1 MKLVMCFTSVLEAA
15 DWRLRISSAC
25 AAAAAAAA
33 AAVQQHT
40 SIKSILVPPPATP
53 LRTLAFRAHV
63 GTSHDPSQSRCGI
76 AGLVVCGL
84 KRCTLQVTRHSS
96 RITRHTSHVTRH
108 TSHVS
113 FSRLCILTSR
123 FVIIS
128 DPTTAKPLLLVNPK
142 PQTPNPKPQTL
153 NPKP

>member
-63 GTSHDPSQSRCGI
+63 GTSHDPSQSRCWFGC
-76 AGLVVCGL
+76 LWFE
-84 KRCTLQVTRHSS
+84 TLHVARHTSL
-96 RITRHTSHVTRH
+96 ITHHTSHVTRH